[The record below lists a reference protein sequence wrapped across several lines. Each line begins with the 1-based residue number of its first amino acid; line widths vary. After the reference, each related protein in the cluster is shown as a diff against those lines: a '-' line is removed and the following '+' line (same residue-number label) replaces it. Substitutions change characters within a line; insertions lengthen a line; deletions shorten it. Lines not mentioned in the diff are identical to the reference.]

1 MAENRKNK
9 KVTIKDIAAEAGIST
24 AAVSLILN
32 NRPCRITEE
41 KKSLVREVAKKRHYV
56 VNQAAKSLAT
66 SRSHML
72 ALILPDIENMF
83 FSSLAKQI
91 EIRCR
96 KNGYSL
102 IITSSDDSS
111 RNDREL
117 LRTLESRGVD
127 GIFLIMSNES
137 FEYEKELV
145 RELNLLTMPY
155 VMLDRTYRDLDCS
168 RVRFDH
174 EQGGYLATKYLLEQG
189 HRKIACVF
197 KDDHVGNGRSR
208 LDGYLKAL
216 KEFRIP
222 VRQEYLYRGDYHQ
235 DSGYRAAGEILQT
248 DATAAFVC
256 NDMMTLGFLRRM
268 YEEKKH
274 VPGDISLVSY
284 DDSLKNYLLEVE
296 LTAVAQDLETLAQ
309 SAYDLMFC
317 QLESGTEELPAE
329 KIHDEVILQ
338 PRLRVRGSVLPAAFY
353 DE

>member
-1 MAENRKNK
+1 MEENRKKK
-9 KVTIKDIAAEAGIST
+9 KVTIKDIAAEAGVST

-41 KKSLVREVAKKRHYV
+41 KKSLVREVARKRHYV

-91 EIRCR
+91 ENRCR
-96 KNGYSL
+96 QNGYSL
-102 IITSSDDSS
+102 IIASSDESS
-111 RNDREL
+111 ANDREL

-137 FEYEKELV
+137 FENQKELV
-145 RELNLLTMPY
+145 KELGLLTMPY
-155 VMLDRTYRDLDCS
+155 VMLDRTYRDLNCS
-168 RVRFDH
+168 RVCFDH

-189 HRKIACVF
+189 HRRIACVF

-216 KEFRIP
+216 KEYRIP
-222 VRQEYLYRGDYHQ
+222 VKQEYLYRGDYHQ
-235 DSGYRAAGEILQT
+235 ESGYRAAGQILRT

-256 NDMMTLGFLRRM
+256 NDMMTLGFLRRV
-268 YEEKKH
+268 YEEKKQ
-274 VPGDISLVSY
+274 VPRDISLVSY

-296 LTAVAQDLETLAQ
+296 LTAVAQDLEMLAK
-309 SAYDLMFC
+309 SAYSLMSA
-317 QLESGTEELPAE
+317 QLIKEGEHASAREDKA
-329 KIHDEVILQ
+329 EVILKPQ
-338 PRLRVRGSVLPAAFY
+338 LRIRGSVLPASMY
-353 DE
+353 E

>member
-1 MAENRKNK
+1 MEENRKK
-9 KVTIKDIAAEAGIST
+9 RKVTIKDIAAEAGVST

-41 KKSLVREVAKKRHYV
+41 KKNLVREVAKNRHYV

-96 KNGYSL
+96 RMGYSL
-102 IITSSDDSS
+102 IVASSDDSS

-145 RELNLLTMPY
+145 RELKLLTMPF
-155 VMLDRTYRDLDCS
+155 VMLDRTYRDFKCS

-189 HRKIACVF
+189 HRRIACIF

-208 LDGYLKAL
+208 LDGYFKAL
-216 KEFRIP
+216 KEYRVP
-222 VRQEYLYRGDYHQ
+222 VRQEYLQWGDYHQ
-235 DSGYRAAGEILQT
+235 ESGYQAADRILKS
-248 DATAAFVC
+248 DATAVFIC
-256 NDMMTLGFLRRM
+256 NDMMTLGFLRRL
-268 YEEKKH
+268 YEEEKQ

-284 DDSLKNYLLEVE
+284 DDSLKNYLLGVE

-309 SAYDLMFC
+309 SAYDLMSR
-317 QLESGTEELPAE
+317 QLGGDEDRTQEAQE
-329 KIHDEVILQ
+329 EVILKPQ
-338 PRLRVRGSVLPAAFY
+338 LRIRGSVLPV
-353 DE
+353 

>member
-1 MAENRKNK
+1 MEENRKK
-9 KVTIKDIAAEAGIST
+9 RKVTIKDIAAEAGVST

-41 KKSLVREVAKKRHYV
+41 KKNLVREVAKKRHYV

-91 EIRCR
+91 EILCR
-96 KNGYSL
+96 RNGYSL
-102 IITSSDDSS
+102 IVASSDDSS

-145 RELNLLTMPY
+145 KELKLLTMPY
-155 VMLDRTYRDLDCS
+155 VMLDRTYRNFKCS

-189 HRKIACVF
+189 HRRIACVF

-216 KEFRIP
+216 KEYKVP
-222 VRQEYLYRGDYHQ
+222 VKQDYLQWGDYHQ
-235 DSGYRAAGEILQT
+235 ESGYHAAGRILRS

-256 NDMMTLGFLRRM
+256 NDMMTLGFLRRL
-268 YEEKKH
+268 YEEKKQ
-274 VPGDISLVSY
+274 VPRDISLVSY
-284 DDSLKNYLLEVE
+284 DDSLKNYLLGVG
-296 LTAVAQDLETLAQ
+296 LTAVAQDLGTLAQ
-309 SAYDLMFC
+309 SAYDLMLR
-317 QLESGTEELPAE
+317 QLGRDEDQPGEYSEEE
-329 KIHDEVILQ
+329 EVILKPQ
-338 PRLRVRGSVLPAAFY
+338 LRIRESVLPVQN
-353 DE
+353 EQ